1 MAQSL
6 PVAVLLGIYLGLVA
20 GVVPALITGV
30 IGFAFKYVT
39 GVTAPGFGV
48 VVLAVA
54 VAGANGGFMALQEST
69 IRSSPTL
76 VTALIVVMMLAL
88 YAHNEGDKL
97 GASMPRRLPWRDLRE
112 RTLSTDVIELV
123 GRSGQVRVSV
133 AGDVADIEGYPPL
146 SPELRG
152 SIAGREL
159 TFPADLGLAELGDRV
174 ADRLRTEYD
183 LAEVAVSVD
192 ERGRARV
199 AAAPP
204 SSGLS
209 KRVPAGDRAVTLRTL
224 VPTGLARGDV
234 VRVTVAQAEADSD
247 AVGTG
252 QSVEGTVVSAASD
265 PAGTA
270 ASAPASVA
278 STAAP
283 ADAAADAADPNEEPT
298 PVPTPRA
305 PTTIGGDGRLTLAV
319 DRDVAE
325 GLLDVSLSNVVV
337 QSRGIRREF
346 ELLSLLRRA
355 GKRFRRVTLRDSG
368 ELAGRTLGAVDF
380 RDAHDVAV
388 LAVRRTVSG
397 TGDREWDLAP
407 DGTTP
412 LSAGDDLFV
421 VGSRDALDRFGT
433 EVA

>member
-20 GVVPALITGV
+20 GIVPALITGV
-30 IGFAFKYVT
+30 IGFLFKYVT

-54 VAGANGGFMALQEST
+54 VAGANGGFMALQESA

-97 GASMPRRLPWRDLRE
+97 GASLPRRLPWRDLRE

-133 AGDVADIEGYPPL
+133 AGDVGDIEGYPPL
-146 SPELRG
+146 SPELRAEL
-152 SIAGREL
+152 AGREL
-159 TFPADLGLAELGDRV
+159 TFPADLKLSELATRV
-174 ADRLRTEYD
+174 EDRLRSEYD
-183 LAEVAVSVD
+183 LAEVAVTVD

-199 AAAPP
+199 SAAPP

-209 KRVPAGDRAVTLRTL
+209 KRVPTGKRAVTLRTL
-224 VPTGLARGDV
+224 VPTGLARGDLV
-234 VRVTVAQAEADSD
+234 SVTVDDAGDSD
-247 AVGTG
+247 AGDER
-252 QSVEGTVVSAASD
+252 SVEGTVVSAASD
-265 PAGTA
+265 PAGQGSNASQPATTPPPPEKPA
-270 ASAPASVA
+270 AGSGE
-278 STAAP
+278 
-283 ADAAADAADPNEEPT
+283 DPV

-305 PTTIGGDGRLTLAV
+305 PTTAGGDGRLTLAV
-319 DRDVAE
+319 DRTLAE
-325 GLLDVSLSNVVV
+325 GLLDAPLSNVSVC
-337 QSRGIRREF
+337 SRGVRREF

-355 GKRFRRVTLRDSG
+355 GKRFRRVTLREGG
-368 ELAGRTLGAVDF
+368 ELTGRTLGDVSL
-380 RDAHDVAV
+380 REAHGVAV
-388 LAVRRTVSG
+388 LAVRRTVPG
-397 TGDREWDLAP
+397 TDDRRWDLAP
-407 DGTTP
+407 GGSTP
-412 LSAGDDLFV
+412 LTAGDDLFV
-421 VGSRDALDRFGT
+421 VGGRDALDRFGR